1 MAPMISA
8 SLAAAAHGLLRG
20 PIATV
25 NLTEAMWVAVI
36 GAAVGV
42 AGLFATVMKDR
53 HSHELDVVRAAIE
66 TYTKLNDRLAAQVRD
81 LSARVEG
88 LESRV
93 ATADDTIRQLR
104 AYAAVLRQHISDGK
118 PPPPPEMTPIP

>member
-1 MAPMISA
+1 MPD
-8 SLAAAAHGLLRG
+8 
-20 PIATV
+20 PIAAI

-42 AGLFATVMKDR
+42 AGLFVTIMKDR

-66 TYTKLNDRLAAQVRD
+66 TYTKLNDRLTAQVRE
-81 LSARVEG
+81 LSTRVEG

-93 ATADDTIRQLR
+93 ATADETVRQLR
-104 AYAAVLRQHISDGK
+104 AYTAVLRQHISDGK
-118 PPPPPEMTPIP
+118 PPPPPEMNPPA